1 MSNAI
6 ITCHNLIETNDG
18 KFKSEKQKKFLQS
31 QSAFGAITNSGK
43 TFTTSWI
50 EYFNLDEDGII
61 SYQRDSNKKGLQTLW
76 ERGQKT
82 ASQKAAERHNK
93 ALAKH
98 EKLEIEFYEIFKQDS
113 IETFGYILDSVLV
126 DRLYYAIQSCS
137 LSRLLATVEYKDY
150 DVVIEEYQKNIE
162 SLKEFEKLHTV
173 TSEFMTKYR
182 IMALGEYKSK
192 FQYKF
197 LSIM

>member
-6 ITCHNLIETNDG
+6 ITCHNLMETNDG

-31 QSAFGAITNSGK
+31 QSAYGAISNSGR
-43 TFTTSWI
+43 TYTTSWI
-50 EYFNLDEDGII
+50 EYFNLDDDGIV

-82 ASQKAAERHNK
+82 ALQKATERHEK

-98 EKLEIEFYEIFKQDS
+98 KKLEAEFYEIFKQES

-126 DRLYYAIQSCS
+126 DRLYYAIKSCS
-137 LSRLLATVEYKDY
+137 LSRLLANAEYKDY
-150 DVVIEEYQKNIE
+150 DIIIDEYQKNIE
-162 SLKEFEKLHTV
+162 LLNEFEKLHNV

-182 IMALGEYKSK
+182 IMALDEYKSK
-192 FQYKF
+192 F
-197 LSIM
+197 